1 MLVSQKIQKYLLYW
15 SNMTAEEAL
24 FRIEEKAYAVLKRQV
39 RDNECTTIEELAI
52 KKAAE
57 IQKICNNYKEL
68 N

>member
-1 MLVSQKIQKYLLYW
+1 
-15 SNMTAEEAL
+15 MTAEEAL

-39 RDNECTTIEELAI
+39 RDNDCTTIEELAI